1 MKRILA
7 LILSVVLMLGIA
19 VPAYA
24 IGDENIDSGGGNL
37 GNGTSTSYWN
47 PGMDG
52 VRVSVIDAD
61 SHAVVGNVIDLTN
74 KTPSSGIIHFGKVS
88 KLSYNAG
95 RSLSPVVGNYRYI
108 TQHKACP
115 VSFPLAAIRP
125 ALMPS
130 AVIIRMNRSS
140 VPLLDMWEW
149 ILIL

>member
-7 LILSVVLMLGIA
+7 LVLSVVLTLGIA
-19 VPAYA
+19 VPAHA
-24 IGDENIDSGGGNL
+24 VGDDNIDGGGGNM
-37 GNGTSTSYWN
+37 GDGTSSSYWN

-108 TQHKACP
+108 NPSKPAPHYFHRQLSGQH
-115 VSFPLAAIRP
+115 
-125 ALMPS
+125 
-130 AVIIRMNRSS
+130 
-140 VPLLDMWEW
+140 
-149 ILIL
+149 